1 MTNHYLLGLQS
12 RRVSPPVS
20 DHDWNDL
27 ERGAMLR
34 GRCLGKGDDNP
45 APSGGQTATPSA
57 TTINQTSLP
66 DWAKP
71 YMTQVLAQGQALSQN
86 DYTTYPGQQ
95 LAPFSDQQIQSF
107 NLAGQLGQATQPVWN
122 QAQGFM
128 GQAGQAGANA
138 GNYSPGNISANYDA
152 TTGSWLD
159 PDVSSSFM
167 NPYQRQVT
175 NQAIM
180 DIRDQGDLQAAQ
192 IRSNAARAG
201 AFGGDRETVAQGL
214 NNYNTQRNVGN
225 AAAQGANAAYMSGQG
240 QFNAEGQQ
248 DLQSRQYGAGLG
260 MEAQKAYEQ
269 SRQFGGNLGLQGGQ
283 LQNTSGQ
290 NLSYLGTAMQNA
302 NLQDVNAL
310 QTAGGLQQAQL
321 QSSRNI
327 GYQNFL
333 NELNHPYQQLGFQAG
348 LINGLPLGTIGQT
361 SNYQNPN
368 QVSQLLGLG
377 IGGLGLS
384 QALRGT

>member
-1 MTNHYLLGLQS
+1 
-12 RRVSPPVS
+12 VS

-138 GNYSPGNISANYDA
+138 GNYSPGNIKANYDA

-214 NNYNTQRNVGN
+214 NNYYTQRNVGN

-377 IGGLGLS
+377 IGSLGLS